1 MTDCVGK
8 FCKQL
13 SKGLFNERLAIGP
26 DVSGQLA

>member
-1 MTDCVGK
+1 MTDYAGK

-13 SKGLFNERLAIGP
+13 SNGIFSEHLAIGP